1 MAVLLDGRD
10 GRAESSSAET
20 YTQLGIEHQRHR
32 RNISLR
38 DCVCSM
44 VWIPFVQRDHQSD
57 ELIQKSEH
65 HRRRAI
71 HVVHSCVVP
80 QYTQNVPVVSK

>member
-1 MAVLLDGRD
+1 MLGGRD
-10 GRAESSSAET
+10 GRRLVKRIGTYAEFNSKPSD
-20 YTQLGIEHQRHR
+20 RD
-32 RNISLR
+32 ISLR

-57 ELIQKSEH
+57 DLIQKSEH

-71 HVVHSCVVP
+71 HVVRSCVVP
-80 QYTQNVPVVSK
+80 PYTQNVPVVSK